1 MGSEMCIRDSKK
13 IEENLNNKES
23 MWLDQLSLKQSDPKS
38 DLPKAAV
45 LIALTD
51 EENPEVIYTLR
62 SNKVSS
68 HQGEVS
74 FPGGMQEES
83 DTSLIMIALRE
94 SEEEIGLPQNC
105 VKILGSLDTMVSRF
119 NVSVTPFVGVI
130 PGDVELNTSSEEIE
144 ACFKVPLSFLLKDKR
159 YRNDEV
165 NRNGETFYM
174 PAYKYSSYVIWGL
187 TAMITVNFLNRALEA
202 KIDMSLPSKIEG
214 EEG

>member
-1 MGSEMCIRDSKK
+1 MLKK
-13 IEENLNNKES
+13 IEDNLNKKES
-23 MWLDQLSLKQSDPKS
+23 TWLDQLSLKQSDPKS

-74 FPGGMQEES
+74 FPGGMREES
-83 DTSLIMIALRE
+83 DTSLIMTALRE

-130 PGDVELNTSSEEIE
+130 PFNVELNTSSDEIE

-187 TAMITVNFLNRALEA
+187 TAMITVNFLNRALDA

>member
-1 MGSEMCIRDSKK
+1 MLKK
-13 IEENLNNKES
+13 IEDNLNKKES
-23 MWLDQLSLKQSDPKS
+23 TWLDQLSLKQSDPKS

-83 DTSLIMIALRE
+83 DTSLIITALRE

-130 PGDVELNTSSEEIE
+130 PGDVELNSSSEEIE
-144 ACFKVPLSFLLKDKR
+144 ACFRVPLSFLLKDKR

-187 TAMITVNFLNRALEA
+187 TAMITVNFLNRALDA

>member
-1 MGSEMCIRDSKK
+1 MLKK
-13 IEENLNNKES
+13 IEDNLNSRKS
-23 MWLDQLSLKQSDPKS
+23 TWLDQLSLKQLDPKS
-38 DLPKAAV
+38 NLPKAAV

-51 EENPEVIYTLR
+51 KESPEVIYTLR

-83 DTSLIMIALRE
+83 DASLTITALRE
-94 SEEEIGLPQNC
+94 SEEEIGLPQNS

-119 NVSVTPFVGVI
+119 NVSVTPFVGVVPRGI
-130 PGDVELNTSSEEIE
+130 ELNTSSEEIE

-187 TAMITVNFLNRALEA
+187 TAMITVNFLNRALDA

>member
-1 MGSEMCIRDSKK
+1 MLKK

-23 MWLDQLSLKQSDPKS
+23 TWLDQLSLKQSDPKL

-74 FPGGMQEES
+74 FPGGMREES
-83 DTSLIMIALRE
+83 DTSLIMTALRE

-119 NVSVTPFVGVI
+119 NISVTPFVGVI

-187 TAMITVNFLNRALEA
+187 TAMITFNFLNRALDA

>member
-1 MGSEMCIRDSKK
+1 MLKK

-23 MWLDQLSLKQSDPKS
+23 TWLDQLSLKQSDPKS

-51 EENPEVIYTLR
+51 EENPEIIYTLR

-74 FPGGMQEES
+74 FPGGMREES
-83 DTSLIMIALRE
+83 DTSLIMTALRE

-165 NRNGETFYM
+165 NRNGEIFYM

-187 TAMITVNFLNRALEA
+187 TAMITVNFLNSALDA
-202 KIDMSLPSKIEG
+202 KIDMSLPSKIVG

>member
-1 MGSEMCIRDSKK
+1 MLKK

-23 MWLDQLSLKQSDPKS
+23 TWLDQLSLKQSDPKS

-83 DTSLIMIALRE
+83 DTSLIMTALRE

-159 YRNDEV
+159 YRNDDV

-174 PAYKYSSYVIWGL
+174 PAYKYSSYIIWGL

>member
-1 MGSEMCIRDSKK
+1 MLKK

-23 MWLDQLSLKQSDPKS
+23 TWLDQLSLKQSDPKS

-45 LIALTD
+45 LIALTE

-83 DTSLIMIALRE
+83 DTSLIMTALRE

-187 TAMITVNFLNRALEA
+187 TAMITGNFLNRALDA

-214 EEG
+214 EKG

>member
-1 MGSEMCIRDSKK
+1 MLKK
-13 IEENLNNKES
+13 IEDNLNKKES
-23 MWLDQLSLKQSDPKS
+23 TWLDQLSLKQSDPKS

-45 LIALTD
+45 LIALTE

-83 DTSLIMIALRE
+83 DTSLIITALRE

-144 ACFKVPLSFLLKDKR
+144 ACFRVPLSFLLKDKR

-187 TAMITVNFLNRALEA
+187 TAMITVNFLNRALDA
-202 KIDMSLPSKIEG
+202 KIDMSLPSKI
-214 EEG
+214 

>member
-1 MGSEMCIRDSKK
+1 MLKK
-13 IEENLNNKES
+13 IEDNLNKKES
-23 MWLDQLSLKQSDPKS
+23 TWLDQLSLKQSDPKS

-83 DTSLIMIALRE
+83 DTSLIIPALRE

-144 ACFKVPLSFLLKDKR
+144 ACFRVPLSFLLKDKR

-187 TAMITVNFLNRALEA
+187 TAMITVNFLNRALDA

>member
-1 MGSEMCIRDSKK
+1 MLKK
-13 IEENLNNKES
+13 IEDNLNKKES
-23 MWLDQLSLKQSDPKS
+23 TWLDQLSLKQSDPKS

-83 DTSLIMIALRE
+83 DSSLIMTALRE

-144 ACFKVPLSFLLKDKR
+144 ACFRVPLSFLLKDKR

-187 TAMITVNFLNRALEA
+187 TAMITVNFLNRALDA

-214 EEG
+214 EKG

>member
-1 MGSEMCIRDSKK
+1 MLKT
-13 IEENLNNKES
+13 IEDNLNRRKSN
-23 MWLDQLSLKQSDPKS
+23 WLDQLSFKQSKPQEG
-38 DLPKAAV
+38 LPKAAV
-45 LIALTD
+45 LIAITD
-51 EENPEVIYTLR
+51 EDNPKIIYTLR

-68 HQGEVS
+68 HQGEVA

-83 DTSLIMIALRE
+83 DSSLIITALRE

-105 VKILGSLDTMVSRF
+105 VEILGSLDTMVSRF

-130 PGDVELNTSSEEIE
+130 PGEVELNTTSQEIE
-144 ACFKVPLSFLLKDKR
+144 ACFRVPLSFLLKDKR

-187 TAMITVNFLNRALEA
+187 TAMITVNFLNRALDT

-214 EEG
+214 EKG

>member
-1 MGSEMCIRDSKK
+1 MLKT
-13 IEENLNNKES
+13 IEENLNRRKSN
-23 MWLDQLSLKQSDPKS
+23 WLDQLSFKQSKPQEG
-38 DLPKAAV
+38 LPKAAV
-45 LIALTD
+45 LIAVTD
-51 EENPEVIYTLR
+51 EDSPKIIYTLR

-83 DTSLIMIALRE
+83 DTSLIMTALRE

-105 VKILGSLDTMVSRF
+105 VEILGSLDTMVSRF

-130 PGDVELNTSSEEIE
+130 PGGVELNTTSQEIE
-144 ACFKVPLSFLLKDKR
+144 ACFRVPLSFLLKDKR

-165 NRNGETFYM
+165 SRNGETFYM

-187 TAMITVNFLNRALEA
+187 TAMITVNFLNRALDA

>member
-1 MGSEMCIRDSKK
+1 MLKT
-13 IEENLNNKES
+13 IEDNLNRRKSN
-23 MWLDQLSLKQSDPKS
+23 WLDQLSFKQSKPQEG
-38 DLPKAAV
+38 LPKAAV
-45 LIALTD
+45 LIAVTD
-51 EENPEVIYTLR
+51 EDSPKIIYTLR

-83 DTSLIMIALRE
+83 DTSLIMTALRE

-105 VKILGSLDTMVSRF
+105 VEILGSLDTMVSRF

-130 PGDVELNTSSEEIE
+130 PQEVELNTTSQEIE
-144 ACFKVPLSFLLKDKR
+144 ACFRVPLSFLLKDKR

-187 TAMITVNFLNRALEA
+187 TAMITVNFLNRALDA

-214 EEG
+214 EKG

>member
-1 MGSEMCIRDSKK
+1 MLKK
-13 IEENLNNKES
+13 IEDNLNKKES
-23 MWLDQLSLKQSDPKS
+23 TWLDQLSLKQSDPKS

-83 DTSLIMIALRE
+83 DTSLIITALRE

-144 ACFKVPLSFLLKDKR
+144 ACFRVPLSFLLKDKR

-187 TAMITVNFLNRALEA
+187 TAMITVNFLNRALDA
-202 KIDMSLPSKIEG
+202 KIDMALPSKIEG

>member
-1 MGSEMCIRDSKK
+1 MLKK
-13 IEENLNNKES
+13 IEDNLNKKES
-23 MWLDQLSLKQSDPKS
+23 TWLDQLSLKQSDPKS

-51 EENPEVIYTLR
+51 EEKPEVIYTLR

-83 DTSLIMIALRE
+83 DTSLIITALRE

-144 ACFKVPLSFLLKDKR
+144 ACFRVPLSFLLKDKR

-187 TAMITVNFLNRALEA
+187 TAMITVNFLNRALDA

>member
-1 MGSEMCIRDSKK
+1 MLKK
-13 IEENLNNKES
+13 IEDNLNKKES
-23 MWLDQLSLKQSDPKS
+23 TWLDQLSLKQSDPKS

-83 DTSLIMIALRE
+83 DTSLIITALRE

-144 ACFKVPLSFLLKDKR
+144 ACFRVPLSFLLKDKR

-187 TAMITVNFLNRALEA
+187 TAMITVNFLNRALDA

>member
-1 MGSEMCIRDSKK
+1 MLKT
-13 IEENLNNKES
+13 IEDNLNRRKSN
-23 MWLDQLSLKQSDPKS
+23 WLDQLSFKQSKPQEG
-38 DLPKAAV
+38 LPKAAV
-45 LIALTD
+45 LIAVTD
-51 EENPEVIYTLR
+51 EDSPKIIYTLR

-83 DTSLIMIALRE
+83 DTSLIMTALRE

-105 VKILGSLDTMVSRF
+105 VEILGSLDTMVSRF

-130 PGDVELNTSSEEIE
+130 PREVELNTTSQEIE
-144 ACFKVPLSFLLKDKR
+144 ACFRVPLSFLLKDKR

-187 TAMITVNFLNRALEA
+187 TAMITVNFLNRALDA
-202 KIDMSLPSKIEG
+202 KIDMSLPSKTEG
-214 EEG
+214 EKG

>member
-1 MGSEMCIRDSKK
+1 MLKK
-13 IEENLNNKES
+13 IEDNLNKKDS
-23 MWLDQLSLKQSDPKS
+23 TWLDQLSLKQSDPKS

-83 DTSLIMIALRE
+83 DTSLIMTALRE

>member
-1 MGSEMCIRDSKK
+1 MLKK

-23 MWLDQLSLKQSDPKS
+23 TWLDQLSLKQSDPKS

-83 DTSLIMIALRE
+83 DTSLIMTALRA

-187 TAMITVNFLNRALEA
+187 TAMITVNFLNRALDA

>member
-1 MGSEMCIRDSKK
+1 MLKK
-13 IEENLNNKES
+13 IEDNLNKKES
-23 MWLDQLSLKQSDPKS
+23 SWLDQLSLKQSDPKS

-83 DTSLIMIALRE
+83 DTSLIITALRE

-144 ACFKVPLSFLLKDKR
+144 ACFRVPLSFLLKDKR

-187 TAMITVNFLNRALEA
+187 TAMITVNFLNRALDA

>member
-1 MGSEMCIRDSKK
+1 MLKK

-23 MWLDQLSLKQSDPKS
+23 TWLDQLSLKQSDPKS
-38 DLPKAAV
+38 GLPKAAV
-45 LIALTD
+45 LIAITD

-83 DTSLIMIALRE
+83 DSSLIMTALRE

-187 TAMITVNFLNRALEA
+187 TAMITVNFLNRALDA

>member
-1 MGSEMCIRDSKK
+1 MLKK

-23 MWLDQLSLKQSDPKS
+23 TWLDQLSLKQSDPKS

-74 FPGGMQEES
+74 FPGGMREES
-83 DTSLIMIALRE
+83 DTSLIMTALRE

-187 TAMITVNFLNRALEA
+187 TAMITVNFLNRALDA

>member
-1 MGSEMCIRDSKK
+1 MLKK
-13 IEENLNNKES
+13 IEDNLNKKES
-23 MWLDQLSLKQSDPKS
+23 TWLDQLSLKQSDPKS

-83 DTSLIMIALRE
+83 DTSLIITALRE

-144 ACFKVPLSFLLKDKR
+144 ACFRVPLSFLLKDKR

-187 TAMITVNFLNRALEA
+187 TAMITVNFLNRALDA

-214 EEG
+214 EKG

>member
-1 MGSEMCIRDSKK
+1 MLKT
-13 IEENLNNKES
+13 IEDNLNRRKSN
-23 MWLDQLSLKQSDPKS
+23 WLDQLSFKQSKPQEG
-38 DLPKAAV
+38 LPKAAV
-45 LIALTD
+45 LIAVTD
-51 EENPEVIYTLR
+51 EDSPEIIYTLR

-83 DTSLIMIALRE
+83 DTSLIMTALRE

-105 VKILGSLDTMVSRF
+105 VEILGSLDTMVSRF

-130 PGDVELNTSSEEIE
+130 PREVELNTTSQEIE
-144 ACFKVPLSFLLKDKR
+144 ACFRVPLSFLLKDKR

-187 TAMITVNFLNRALEA
+187 TAMITVNFLNRALDA

-214 EEG
+214 EKG

>member
-1 MGSEMCIRDSKK
+1 MLKK
-13 IEENLNNKES
+13 IEDNLNKKES
-23 MWLDQLSLKQSDPKS
+23 TWLDQLSLKQSDPKS

-83 DTSLIMIALRE
+83 DSSLIMTALRE

-144 ACFKVPLSFLLKDKR
+144 ACFRVPLSFLLKDKR

-187 TAMITVNFLNRALEA
+187 TAMITVNFLNRALDA

>member
-1 MGSEMCIRDSKK
+1 MLKK
-13 IEENLNNKES
+13 IEDNLNKKES
-23 MWLDQLSLKQSDPKS
+23 TWLDQLSLKQSDPKS

-83 DTSLIMIALRE
+83 DTSLIMTALRE

>member
-1 MGSEMCIRDSKK
+1 MLKK
-13 IEENLNNKES
+13 IEDNLNKKES
-23 MWLDQLSLKQSDPKS
+23 TWLDQLSLKQSDPKS

-51 EENPEVIYTLR
+51 VENPEVIYTLR

-74 FPGGMQEES
+74 FPGGMREES
-83 DTSLIMIALRE
+83 DTSLIMTALRE

-119 NVSVTPFVGVI
+119 NISVTPFVGVI

-159 YRNDEV
+159 YRNDKV

-187 TAMITVNFLNRALEA
+187 TAMITVNFLNRALDA

>member
-1 MGSEMCIRDSKK
+1 MLKK
-13 IEENLNNKES
+13 IEDNLNKKES
-23 MWLDQLSLKQSDPKS
+23 TWLDQLSLKQSDPKS

-83 DTSLIMIALRE
+83 DSSLIMTALRE

-187 TAMITVNFLNRALEA
+187 TAMITVNFLNRALDA

>member
-1 MGSEMCIRDSKK
+1 MCIRDRS
-13 IEENLNNKES
+13 N
-23 MWLDQLSLKQSDPKS
+23 WLDQLSFKQSKPQEG
-38 DLPKAAV
+38 LPKAAV
-45 LIALTD
+45 LIAVTD
-51 EENPEVIYTLR
+51 EDSPKIIYTLR

-83 DTSLIMIALRE
+83 DMSLIMTALRE

-105 VKILGSLDTMVSRF
+105 VEILGSLDTMVSRF

-130 PGDVELNTSSEEIE
+130 PGGVELNTTSQEIE
-144 ACFKVPLSFLLKDKR
+144 ACFRVPLSFLLKDKR

-165 NRNGETFYM
+165 SRNGETFYM

-187 TAMITVNFLNRALEA
+187 TAMITVNFLNRALDA

>member
-1 MGSEMCIRDSKK
+1 MLKK
-13 IEENLNNKES
+13 IEDNLNKKES
-23 MWLDQLSLKQSDPKS
+23 TWLDQLSLKQSDPKS

-83 DTSLIMIALRE
+83 DTSLIITALRE

-144 ACFKVPLSFLLKDKR
+144 ACFRVPLSFLLKDKR

-187 TAMITVNFLNRALEA
+187 TAMITVNFLNRALDA
-202 KIDMSLPSKIEG
+202 KIDMSLASKIEG

>member
-1 MGSEMCIRDSKK
+1 MLKK

-23 MWLDQLSLKQSDPKS
+23 TWLDQLSLKQSDPKL

-74 FPGGMQEES
+74 FPGGMREES
-83 DTSLIMIALRE
+83 DTSLIMTALRE

-130 PGDVELNTSSEEIE
+130 PSDVELNTSSEEIE

-187 TAMITVNFLNRALEA
+187 TAMITVNFLNRALDA